1 MEAFNYYNPTRL
13 INGKDAHLEI
23 AKILKADG
31 VERVL
36 FVYGQSSI
44 KKSGLYDQ
52 LLELMKVNNIE
63 VVEHGGVKS
72 NPVLSHT
79 RLGVDKAKSNSVQ
92 AILAVGGGSV
102 VDESKAIAAGTLL
115 DADVW
120 TLFTGTK
127 TAKALPLYAVLTLSA
142 TGSEM
147 NSGGVVTNEETLEKF
162 SFSSPATFPKVSI
175 VNPEFT
181 YELPMNYL
189 AYSAVDAI
197 THTLEVYFTAKTMP
211 LMKRRFIENIV
222 LTIIETTE
230 RIIEDPKDY
239 DSRAEFALAAT
250 WALNGLTTVGVGKYG
265 FPNHM
270 IEHSLSAI
278 FNVPHGAGL
287 AVVLPAWMK
296 WYQNNNTEVFERFA
310 REIFGL
316 ETATEGIKALE
327 SWFKKIGAPI
337 TLPELEV
344 GAIDTN
350 QVAENA
356 FLTSK
361 KWGLSEV
368 YSIPEIKNILDL
380 AN

>member
-13 INGKDAHLEI
+13 INGRDSHLEI
-23 AKILKADG
+23 GKILKADG
-31 VERVL
+31 IEKVL
-36 FVYGQSSI
+36 FVYGRASI
-44 KKSGLYDQ
+44 KHSGLYDKIID
-52 LLELMKVNNIE
+52 LLQANNIE

-72 NPVLSHT
+72 NPVLNHT
-79 RLGVDKAKSNSVQ
+79 RLGVEKAKTNAVT

-102 VDESKAIAAGTLL
+102 VDESKAIAAGALL
-115 DADVW
+115 GEDVW
-120 TLFTGTK
+120 TLFKGTK
-127 TAKALPLYAVLTLSA
+127 TTKALPLYAVLTLSA

-147 NSGGVVTNEETLEKF
+147 NSGGVITNEETQEKF

-197 THTLEVYFTAKTMP
+197 THTLEVYFTAKTLP

-230 RIIEDPKDY
+230 RIIADPKDY

-278 FNVPHGAGL
+278 FDVPHGAGL

-296 WYQNNNTEVFERFA
+296 WYQSNNEEVFERFA
-310 REIFGL
+310 MQIFGL
-316 ETATEGIKALE
+316 ETADKGIAALE
-327 SWFKKIGAPI
+327 NWFNKIGAPI
-337 TLPELEV
+337 TLGALEV
-344 GAIDTN
+344 GEVDTM

-361 KWGLSEV
+361 KWGLAEV
-368 YSIPEIKNILDL
+368 YSIAEIKNILDL
-380 AN
+380 AK